1 MSKFY
6 INNVEHECITYELA
20 RRAKRA
26 SVRDAIDRD
35 LFDIITMGDRYY
47 IERVHRLWPRLVKS
61 IELEMRV
68 CFPGLKSIYER

>member
-1 MSKFY
+1 MSKY
-6 INNVEHECITYELA
+6 ECITYELA
-20 RRAKRA
+20 RRAKRS

-35 LFDIITMGDRYY
+35 LFDIIRMGDRYY

-61 IELEMRV
+61 IELEMRA